1 MRIRKHAK
9 VSPLTYAA
17 SSLKPGALLHA
28 HICHLNQSPWDVI
41 TFPPEERE
49 EEGSSS
55 MLLPPPAAPPPPH
68 SFLFDGCESYPPNG
82 SFNDSNEAVQSPDSA
97 MFSPGWDYSNRI
109 AAAAGYSAAEDGAAE
124 AEEATILCC
133 KTDGKAWQCKREA
146 KDGHTFCD
154 HHLEQLKHYNNLAH
168 PTRTAVAAAVVKK
181 SEKQTP
187 PPPPADDSAMTTRCR
202 RARPKKP
209 SVSTNPYELYYY
221 TGFGPLWGKKRGPG
235 RASGG
240 TTSSTAAASEHDQ
253 RNGASS
259 SASEMDDGEFDYVED
274 EYEDDEEDEVDDGK
288 RKKACKPIKARSL
301 KSLM

>member
-17 SSLKPGALLHA
+17 SSLEAGALLHA
-28 HICHLNQSPWDVI
+28 HICQLNQSPWDVI
-41 TFPPEERE
+41 TFPPEEQ

-55 MLLPPPAAPPPPH
+55 KLLPPPPAQPPPPPPH

-97 MFSPGWDYSNRI
+97 MLSPGWDYSNRI
-109 AAAAGYSAAEDGAAE
+109 AAAAGYSPAEEGAAAE
-124 AEEATILCC
+124 AEEAAILCC

-146 KDGHTFCD
+146 KDGHAFCD

-168 PTRTAVAAAVVKK
+168 PTKTAAAKK

-187 PPPPADDSAMTTRCR
+187 PPPADDSRCR
-202 RARPKKP
+202 RTRPKKP

-235 RASGG
+235 RASG
-240 TTSSTAAASEHDQ
+240 TTSSAASEHDQ
-253 RNGASS
+253 ANNGASS
-259 SASEMDDGEFDYVED
+259 SASEMDDREFDYVED
-274 EYEDDEEDEVDDGK
+274 EYEDDDEEDEFDDGK
-288 RKKACKPIKARSL
+288 RKKARKPIKARSL